1 MKCSTHPDVDA
12 VGVCVNCGRA
22 VCSRCRTVVDGK
34 TYCPACAAG
43 ASGHVV
49 GRHTA
54 KPIAG
59 GILGIIAGV
68 IGLVSGFI
76 FIVGGASPTYPW
88 EPVDWIS
95 VGLGIA
101 QVVFGILAIIGSSHA
116 FGRKNFTRSVVGGV
130 CAVLAVWPL
139 GIPALILIA
148 MSRREFQARSIKSIC
163 DNCGRENP
171 KGARFCMNCG
181 RELRGPKL

>member
-22 VCSRCRTVVDGK
+22 VCSTCRTVVGGK
-34 TYCPACAAG
+34 TYCPACAT
-43 ASGHVV
+43 SFSDVV
-49 GRHTA
+49 KRKPTA

-68 IGLVSGFI
+68 LGSVLGII
-76 FIVGGASPTYPW
+76 FIAGGATTDYYW
-88 EPVDWIS
+88 ESVDWTA

-101 QVVFGILAIIGSSHA
+101 LVVLGIAAIAGSSFA
-116 FGRKNFTRSVVGGV
+116 VTRKNFTLAAVGGV
-130 CAVLAVWPL
+130 CALLTLWPL

-148 MSRREFQARSIKSIC
+148 MSRSEFQAVSASSTC
-163 DNCGRENP
+163 VGCGKENP
-171 KGARFCMNCG
+171 QGGRFCSGCG
-181 RELRGPKL
+181 RELPGR